1 MVLRGSKIKPEVGYV
16 EAQSEVQKALRDLH
30 EIEDRNLEERQKI
43 WERLG
48 QIEEDKDSN
57 LSRDEILQ
65 LLHALHTRVVQLEN
79 EKMRAELNVAKKF
92 KVFQDAFKQFA
103 AGGLAGCTARTFV
116 APIDRTKILLQTQ
129 FVNNALGSKTKY
141 TGIIQTFQKI
151 VSEEGVHN
159 LWRGNVVNCI
169 RVAPYAAT
177 QFTSYAQYKRML
189 SKPDEDFTVLRR
201 LLCGGLAGAT
211 ATTITHPLDVVRLR
225 IATTPDINGIAE
237 CVKRVYAENGL
248 RTFYKGYA
256 PTLLSLSPFIAVN
269 FASFDFLKS
278 WYYPDGEPK
287 EISAPITLSLGAL
300 AGLTAQTFCFP
311 LDTVRRRMQM
321 EGTAYKSTFDAF
333 RTILRVEGARGFYK
347 GMLPNAVKIV
357 PNNGIRFLAFDF
369 FTRIF
374 GVEKRKRGK

>member
-1 MVLRGSKIKPEVGYV
+1 MCQIFTIHHSHNQLSHTHARI
-16 EAQSEVQKALRDLH
+16 AQNQT
-30 EIEDRNLEERQKI
+30 
-43 WERLG
+43 G
-48 QIEEDKDSN
+48 SN

-92 KVFQDAFKQFA
+92 ERFQNAFKQFI

-116 APIDRTKILLQTQ
+116 APIDRIKILLQTQ
-129 FVNNALGSKTKY
+129 FVNANQGKY
-141 TGIIQTFQKI
+141 TGIVQTFNRI
-151 VSEEGVHN
+151 IAEEGVQN

-189 SKPDEDFTVLRR
+189 KKPDEDFTVFRR

-211 ATTITHPLDVVRLR
+211 ATTITHPLDVIRIR
-225 IATTPDINGIAE
+225 IAVTPEINGIAD
-237 CVKRVYAENGL
+237 CLKRVYAENGL
-248 RTFYKGYA
+248 KTFYKGYA

-278 WYYPDGEPK
+278 WYYPDGEPDSM
-287 EISAPITLSLGAL
+287 SAFVTLGLGAM
-300 AGLTAQTFCFP
+300 AGLTAQTVCFP
-311 LDTVRRRMQM
+311 LDTVRRRMQL
-321 EGTAYKSTFDAF
+321 EGTIYKSTGDAF
-333 RTILRVEGARGFYK
+333 RTILRVEGVGGFYK

-369 FTRIF
+369 FSRIF
-374 GVEKRKRGK
+374 GAERRRR